1 MKFEVYSS
9 AALALAE
16 KLEKTGSPLL
26 KAYADAL
33 RQDVAISRDIY
44 SEEARRVFAEQS
56 LKLLPEAR
64 RTAREF
70 WGLVEV
76 LEQRYVETIGEV
88 WSLFQKA
95 LIVDVDCYLRA
106 LEVNN
111 VEELIGFAIECHD
124 KLLPLSS
131 RLKRGVEWLKMDY
144 MNEVKRGY
152 IVSGDKV
159 YLPVDV
165 FNELEKLMKG
175 YVAVKRRAVVLSRVA
190 VMEPPPVNSEFESS
204 LLGAWKA
211 YERLIRLQ
219 IGVLIRY
226 PEGVDIASQYLECA
240 VEFLRYMSILAK
252 TIRSQ
257 EKKIARLEACMREGS
272 CSGDGAG
279 ELALRREFLELLRF
293 ILMGKNGDSWK
304 KYRNATIAALELVP
318 IALVYG
324 WAPTF
329 YFSFLD
335 RVSNALLDSMHVV
348 ATYVCMRAK
357 ELLGE
362 QARELWSGI
371 CFGEFVVTMEKIVHE
386 KGPIRSILSIREKY
400 NKKLLEEG
408 ASTLEKQLIE
418 KEIL

>member
-111 VEELIGFAIECHD
+111 VEELIGLAIECHD

-131 RLKRGVEWLKMDY
+131 RLKRGVEWLKMGY

-190 VMEPPPVNSEFESS
+190 GMEPPPVNSEFESS
-204 LLGAWKA
+204 LLGA
-211 YERLIRLQ
+211 
-219 IGVLIRY
+219 
-226 PEGVDIASQYLECA
+226 
-240 VEFLRYMSILAK
+240 
-252 TIRSQ
+252 
-257 EKKIARLEACMREGS
+257 
-272 CSGDGAG
+272 
-279 ELALRREFLELLRF
+279 
-293 ILMGKNGDSWK
+293 
-304 KYRNATIAALELVP
+304 
-318 IALVYG
+318 
-324 WAPTF
+324 
-329 YFSFLD
+329 
-335 RVSNALLDSMHVV
+335 
-348 ATYVCMRAK
+348 
-357 ELLGE
+357 
-362 QARELWSGI
+362 
-371 CFGEFVVTMEKIVHE
+371 
-386 KGPIRSILSIREKY
+386 
-400 NKKLLEEG
+400 
-408 ASTLEKQLIE
+408 
-418 KEIL
+418 

>member
-1 MKFEVYSS
+1 
-9 AALALAE
+9 
-16 KLEKTGSPLL
+16 
-26 KAYADAL
+26 
-33 RQDVAISRDIY
+33 
-44 SEEARRVFAEQS
+44 
-56 LKLLPEAR
+56 
-64 RTAREF
+64 
-70 WGLVEV
+70 
-76 LEQRYVETIGEV
+76 
-88 WSLFQKA
+88 
-95 LIVDVDCYLRA
+95 VDVDCYLRA

-111 VEELIGFAIECHD
+111 VEELIGLAIECHD

-131 RLKRGVEWLKMDY
+131 RLKRGVEWLKMGY

-152 IVSGDKV
+152 IVSGDKM

-190 VMEPPPVNSEFESS
+190 GMEPPPVNSEFESS

-219 IGVLIRY
+219 IGVLNRY

-272 CSGDGAG
+272 CSGDGAR
-279 ELALRREFLELLRF
+279 ELALRRKFLELLRF

-304 KYRNATIAALELVP
+304 KYRNATIAALGLVP

-329 YFSFLD
+329 YFRFLD
-335 RVSNALLDSMHVV
+335 RVSNALLGSMHVV
-348 ATYVCMRAK
+348 ATYVCRRAK

-371 CFGEFVVTMEKIVHE
+371 CFGEFVVTMEKIGHE
-386 KGPIRSILSIREKY
+386 KGPIRNILHMREEY
-400 NKKLLEEG
+400 AKKLLEEG